1 MIFLHTLGVAV
12 IHVGVRHVLPSASR
26 GFGSLLYL
34 ALEPGRAIPRDELQ
48 SVLFP
53 EHGRDAGAHSLRQ
66 LIYRMRHLGAPI
78 VTQGDSLSIPP
89 DLVRTDFAQV
99 HEEEHPSPQFLEAAS
114 KGFLPGYSPRF
125 SQPYSEWLDA
135 QRVRIMHDVRQGL
148 LGQLGHF
155 RVQARWRDLEPIA
168 RACLAMD
175 PLNEEATLAL
185 AESLAL
191 SGRKASAVQLLDS
204 YLEELGHDRTGHRT
218 PAHALRTRI
227 HEHVP
232 EPSFRR
238 TGPGPFIGRDEEM
251 AELWRHYLR
260 AKQGEAS
267 AVVIYGEPGIGKTR
281 LATEFLKAAALD
293 GATCVKV
300 ECAPH
305 DVRRPLGVFVD
316 LVPKL
321 LDAPGGLGVAPE
333 ALAFLRRLTH
343 GPVDSTAIL
352 ARAEPTFLSALAA
365 RSITEAVD
373 AVSAEQTLVL
383 AIDDG
388 HHIDNASAT
397 IIGALASHHVV
408 RAVLI
413 LVTTR
418 HRVGHVLHSCDTL
431 HSLRIRRL
439 SPENALAL
447 GEQLCPHLSERP
459 TSAPLAQT
467 LALANGNP
475 LFLQS
480 IAFHLRQ
487 RG

>member
-48 SVLFP
+48 SLLFP
-53 EHGRDAGAHSLRQ
+53 KHGRDAGAHSLRQ

-78 VTQGDSLSIPP
+78 VAHADSVSIPP
-89 DLVRTDFAQV
+89 ELVRTDFAQV
-99 HEEEHPSPQFLEAAS
+99 HEAGSRSPQFLEAAGR
-114 KGFLPGYSPRF
+114 GFLPGYSPSF
-125 SQPYSEWLDA
+125 SQPYSDWLDA
-135 QRVRIMHDVRQGL
+135 QRVRIMHDVRRGL
-148 LGQLGHF
+148 LDQLGQF
-155 RVQARWRDLEPIA
+155 RVLGRWRDLEPIA
-168 RACLAMD
+168 RACLAID
-175 PLNEEATLAL
+175 PLNDEATLAL

-191 SGRKASAVQLLDS
+191 GGQKAGAVQLLDS
-204 YLEELGHDRTGHRT
+204 YLEEIGHYPTQLRTS
-218 PAHALRTRI
+218 AHALRTRI

-238 TGPGPFIGRDEEM
+238 IGPGPFVGRDEEM
-251 AELWRHYLR
+251 AELWRHYHR
-260 AKQGEAS
+260 AKHSEAS
-267 AVVIYGEPGIGKTR
+267 VVLIYGEPGIGKTR

-333 ALAFLRRLTH
+333 AMAFLQRLTH
-343 GPVDSTAIL
+343 SPVDAPAPL
-352 ARAEPTFLSALAA
+352 AQAEPTFLSAFAA
-365 RSITEAVD
+365 RAITEAVD

-388 HHIDNASAT
+388 HHIDSASAT
-397 IIGALASHHVV
+397 IIGALASHHVA

-418 HRVGHVLHSCDTL
+418 HRVGHLLDSCDTL
-431 HSLRIRRL
+431 HSLRVRRL
-439 SPENALAL
+439 LPENALAL
-447 GEQLCPHLSERP
+447 LERLSSHPSERFDP
-459 TSAPLAQT
+459 AQLAQA
-467 LALANGNP
+467 LAFANGNP
-475 LFLQS
+475 
-480 IAFHLRQ
+480 
-487 RG
+487 